1 MCLPVCA
8 NDPLIDMA
16 NVIDVNATPF
26 EVLAEYE
33 QRSLVHA
40 AGAPEQIEAAG
51 LWRGIGFR
59 IGDRYFVSSIAEV
72 NEILT
77 LPLLTVVPG
86 ARSWLLGIA
95 NVRGNLVPVIDLRD
109 FVGGGRSVTS
119 ETTRV
124 LVVRQHGGNAG
135 LLIDEVL
142 GQRSFSE
149 EQLAATVGEVDE
161 KYGRFV
167 GENVQLDEVLWGL
180 FSMAELIHSA
190 EFQQAAA

>member
-1 MCLPVCA
+1 MPRLRA
-8 NDPLIDMA
+8 NRLLIDMA
-16 NVIDVNATPF
+16 STIDYSATPF

-33 QRSLVHA
+33 RRSLVHA
-40 AGAPEQIEAAG
+40 AGVPEQIEAPG

-59 IGDRYFVSSIAEV
+59 IGDRHFVGSIAEV

-86 ARSWLLGIA
+86 AKSWLLGIA

-109 FVGGGRSVTS
+109 FVGGGRSVPTDA
-119 ETTRV
+119 TRV
-124 LVVRQHGGNAG
+124 LIVRQHGGSAG
-135 LLIDEVL
+135 LLVDEVL

-149 EQLAATVGEVDE
+149 EQLAATVGEADG

-167 GENVQLDEVLWGL
+167 GENVQLGDVLWGL
-180 FSMAELIHSA
+180 FSVAALARST

>member
-1 MCLPVCA
+1 
-8 NDPLIDMA
+8 MA
-16 NVIDVNATPF
+16 NAIDVNATPF

-33 QRSLVHA
+33 RRSLAHA
-40 AGAPEQIEAAG
+40 AGAPEQIEAG

-77 LPLLTVVPG
+77 LPQLTVVPG

-109 FVGGGRSVTS
+109 FVGGGRSATS

-161 KYGRFV
+161 KYDRFV
-167 GENVQLDEVLWGL
+167 GENVQLGEVLWGL
-180 FSMAELIHSA
+180 FS
-190 EFQQAAA
+190 

>member
-1 MCLPVCA
+1 
-8 NDPLIDMA
+8 MA
-16 NVIDVNATPF
+16 TTTDFSATPF
-26 EVLAEYE
+26 EALAEYE
-33 QRSLVHA
+33 QRSLAHA
-40 AGAPEQIEAAG
+40 AGAPEQAEAAG

-77 LPLLTVVPG
+77 LPTLTIVPG
-86 ARSWLLGIA
+86 SRSWLLGVA

-109 FVGGGRSVTS
+109 FIGGGRSATI

-124 LVVRQHGGNAG
+124 LMVRQPAGSVG
-135 LLIDEVL
+135 LLVDEVL

-161 KYGRFV
+161 KFGRFV
-167 GENVQLDEVLWGL
+167 GENVQLGEVLWGL
-180 FSMAELIHSA
+180 FSVAALARSP

>member
-1 MCLPVCA
+1 MAGP
-8 NDPLIDMA
+8 IDSA
-16 NVIDVNATPF
+16 ATPF

-33 QRSLVHA
+33 RRSLAHA
-40 AGAPEQIEAAG
+40 AGAPEQVDAAG

-59 IGDRYFVSSIAEV
+59 IGDRHFVSSIAEV

-77 LPLLTVVPG
+77 LPPLTPVPG
-86 ARSWLLGIA
+86 ARGWLLGIA

-109 FVGGGRSVTS
+109 FVGGGRSATS

-124 LVVRQHGGNAG
+124 LIVRQHGGSAG

-149 EQLAATVGEVDE
+149 EQLNAAVGEADE

-167 GENVQLDEVLWGL
+167 GENVQLGDVLWGL
-180 FSMAELIHSA
+180 FSMAALVRSA

>member
-1 MCLPVCA
+1 
-8 NDPLIDMA
+8 MA
-16 NVIDVNATPF
+16 RTESTATPF
-26 EVLAEYE
+26 EILAEYE

-40 AGAPEQIEAAG
+40 AGAPEQIDAPG

-72 NEILT
+72 NEILS
-77 LPLLTVVPG
+77 LPSLTIVPG

-95 NVRGNLVPVIDLRD
+95 NVRGNLIPVIDLRD
-109 FVGGGRSVTS
+109 FIGNGRSTTS

-124 LVVRQHGGNAG
+124 LMVRQPAGSIG

-142 GQRSFSE
+142 GQRSFSK
-149 EQLAATVGEVDE
+149 EQIDAAVGEADE
-161 KYGRFV
+161 RYSRFV
-167 GENVQLDEVLWGL
+167 GENVRLGEVLWGL
-180 FSMAELIHSA
+180 FSVAALARSA

>member
-1 MCLPVCA
+1 
-8 NDPLIDMA
+8 MA
-16 NVIDVNATPF
+16 GHDFSATPF

-33 QRSLVHA
+33 RRSLAHA
-40 AGAPEQIEAAG
+40 AGAPEQIDAPG

-59 IGDRYFVSSIAEV
+59 IDDRHFVSSIAEV

-77 LPLLTVVPG
+77 LPTLTVVPG

-109 FVGGGRSVTS
+109 FIGGGRSATS

-124 LVVRQHGGNAG
+124 LVVRQHGGSVG
-135 LLIDEVL
+135 LLVDEVL

-149 EQLAATVGEVDE
+149 GQLATAIGEVE
-161 KYGRFV
+161 GNYGRFV
-167 GENVQLDEVLWGL
+167 GENVQLGDVSWGL
-180 FSMAELIHSA
+180 FSMAALARSA
-190 EFQQAAA
+190 QFQQAAA

>member
-1 MCLPVCA
+1 
-8 NDPLIDMA
+8 MA
-16 NVIDVNATPF
+16 GAQEFSATPF

-33 QRSLVHA
+33 RRSLAHA
-40 AGAPEQIEAAG
+40 AGAPEQIEAPG

-59 IGDRYFVSSIAEV
+59 IGDRHFVSSIAEV

-77 LPLLTVVPG
+77 LPALTVVPG
-86 ARSWLLGIA
+86 AKSWLLGIA

-109 FVGGGRSVTS
+109 LAGGGRSAPS

-124 LVVRQHGGNAG
+124 LVVRQHGGSAG
-135 LLIDEVL
+135 LLVDEVL

-149 EQLAATVGEVDE
+149 EQLAASIGEADE
-161 KYGRFV
+161 RYGRFV
-167 GENVQLDEVLWGL
+167 GENVQSGEVLWGL
-180 FSMAELIHSA
+180 FSMAALTRSS